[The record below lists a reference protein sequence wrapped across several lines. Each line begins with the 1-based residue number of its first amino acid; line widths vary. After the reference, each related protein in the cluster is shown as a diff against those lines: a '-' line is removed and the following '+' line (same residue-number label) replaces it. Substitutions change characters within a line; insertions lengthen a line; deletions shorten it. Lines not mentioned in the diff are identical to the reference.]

1 MCRRPA
7 APDRK
12 ARAYGSSKEQ
22 GNADMSAGTSGMSL
36 RRAAV
41 LVIIALAA
49 VAVALPPAPPNAP
62 NAMIGFAIVLA
73 SVALWATAA
82 VSTLVAGLLFFSF
95 AFATQIAPPLALL
108 SGFWSNAAGLVFGGF
123 VIGAAAERSGL
134 GRYVA
139 RGLMQHF
146 QSSYPRFILGI
157 LIGAGAL
164 SFLVPSTMGRLAIT
178 LPIITAATQ
187 EAGYE
192 PGSRGYVGAIA
203 TAVAGNFLTSYAVLP
218 GNLTNIIALGALEAV
233 HGPQIQYAEYLLL
246 CGPVLGVAKALLF
259 WICVIVTL
267 PAPRPVSATVAPQP
281 LPLSG
286 AARRLAVLLACTILL
301 WATDFIHGI
310 KPGAVAVGAAI
321 LCLLPPI
328 GLANLRESFDLNKVT
343 ALLSLG
349 AVLGVATVLIHSG
362 AGVVTSGLIGKL
374 VPLDGQSPVAGF
386 TAITALSALIAVPAT
401 VVGSVAIMTPVLG
414 SVAASTG
421 LPVKLGLIA
430 ELTGLQ
436 MVFFPY
442 QTVPIMVGLTMGRVP
457 AASVLRLTIPLALL
471 SFIVILPAQVLWLKL
486 IGYLP

>member
-1 MCRRPA
+1 
-7 APDRK
+7 
-12 ARAYGSSKEQ
+12 
-22 GNADMSAGTSGMSL
+22 MSAGTSGMSL

-41 LVIIALAA
+41 LAVIAVAA
-49 VAVALPPAPPNAP
+49 IAVALQPAPADTPH
-62 NAMIGFAIVLA
+62 AMIGFAIVLA
-73 SVALWATAA
+73 TVALWATAT
-82 VSTLVAGLLFFSF
+82 VSTLVAGLLFFSL
-95 AFATQIAPPLALL
+95 AFATRIAPPLDLL
-108 SGFWSNAAGLVFGGF
+108 AGFWSNAAGLVIGGF

-139 RGLMQHF
+139 RGLMQNF

-157 LIGAGAL
+157 LIGTGAL

-178 LPIITAATQ
+178 LPIITAATK

-203 TAVAGNFLTSYAVLP
+203 AAVAGNFLTSYAILP
-218 GNLTNIIALGALEAV
+218 GNLTNIIALGALEAI
-233 HGPQIQYAEYLLL
+233 HGPQTQYAEYLLL
-246 CGPVLGVAKALLF
+246 CGLVLGLIKALLF
-259 WICVIVTL
+259 WLCVIVLL
-267 PAPRPVSATVAPQP
+267 PAPPPATAPHAPQA

-286 AARRLAVLLACTILL
+286 AARRLGVLLACTILL

-310 KPGAVAVGAAI
+310 KPGAVAVGAAV
-321 LCLLPPI
+321 LCLLPPVRLA
-328 GLANLRESFDLNKVT
+328 GLKESFDFNKLT
-343 ALLSLG
+343 AILSLG

-362 AGVVTSGLIGKL
+362 AGVVTSSLIGKL
-374 VPLDGQSPVAGF
+374 VPLDGQSPAVGF
-386 TAITALSALIAVPAT
+386 TAITVLSALIAIPAT
-401 VVGSVAIMTPVLG
+401 VVGSVAVMTPVLG

-457 AASVLRLTIPLALL
+457 PLSILRLLIPLAVL
-471 SFIVILPAQVLWLKL
+471 SFLIILPAQIVWLKV

>member
-1 MCRRPA
+1 
-7 APDRK
+7 
-12 ARAYGSSKEQ
+12 
-22 GNADMSAGTSGMSL
+22 MSAGTSGVSL
-36 RRAAV
+36 RRVAV
-41 LVIIALAA
+41 LAVIAMTAI
-49 VAVALPPAPPNAP
+49 VVALQPGPPEAPR
-62 NAMIGFAIVLA
+62 AMIGFAIVLA

-82 VSTLVAGLLFFSF
+82 VSTLVAGLLFFGL

-139 RGLMQHF
+139 RGLLQRFM
-146 QSSYPRFILGI
+146 SSHPRFILGI
-157 LIGAGAL
+157 LIGTGAL

-218 GNLTNIIALGALEAV
+218 GNLTNIIALGALEAI
-233 HGPQIQYAEYLLL
+233 HGPQTQYAEYLLL
-246 CGPVLGVAKALLF
+246 CGPILGLAKAVLF
-259 WICVIVTL
+259 WLCVVVLL
-267 PAPRPVSATVAPQP
+267 PAPAPISAAASPRP

-286 AARRLAVLLACTILL
+286 SARRLAVLLACTILL
-301 WATDFIHGI
+301 WATDFMHGL
-310 KPGAVAVGAAI
+310 KPGAVAVVAAI

-328 GLANLRESFDLNKVT
+328 GLATLKESFDLNKVT

-362 AGVVTSGLIGKL
+362 AGIVASALIGKL
-374 VPLDGQSPVAGF
+374 VPLNGQSPAVGF
-386 TAITALSALIAVPAT
+386 AAIATLSSLIAIPAT
-401 VVGSVAIMTPVLG
+401 VVGSVAVMTPVLG
-414 SVAASTG
+414 SVAGSTG
-421 LPVKLGLIA
+421 LSLKIGLVA
-430 ELTGLQ
+430 EMTGLQ

-457 AASVLRLTIPLALL
+457 ATSVLRLTIPLALL
-471 SFIVILPAQVLWLKL
+471 SFVIILPTQILWLKL

>member
-1 MCRRPA
+1 
-7 APDRK
+7 
-12 ARAYGSSKEQ
+12 
-22 GNADMSAGTSGMSL
+22 MSAGTSGVSL
-36 RRAAV
+36 RRVAV
-41 LVIIALAA
+41 LAIIALAA
-49 VAVALPPAPPNAP
+49 IFVALQPAPAATP

-82 VSTLVAGLLFFSF
+82 VSTLVAGLLFFSL
-95 AFATQIAPPLALL
+95 AFATRIAPPLDLL

-146 QSSYPRFILGI
+146 RSSYPRFILGI

-218 GNLTNIIALGALEAV
+218 GNLTNIIALGALEAI
-233 HGPQIQYAEYLLL
+233 HGPQTQYAEYLLL
-246 CGPVLGVAKALLF
+246 CGPILGVAKALLF
-259 WICVIVTL
+259 WACVIVLL
-267 PAPRPVSATVAPQP
+267 PAPPPASAAAAPHP

-286 AARRLAVLLACTILL
+286 AARRLGVLLACTILL
-301 WATDFIHGI
+301 WATDFIHGV

-328 GLANLRESFDLNKVT
+328 SLASVRESFDLNKVT

-362 AGVVTSGLIGKL
+362 AGVVTSNLIGKL
-374 VPLDGQSPVAGF
+374 VPLDGQSPSVGFAAVA
-386 TAITALSALIAVPAT
+386 ILSSLIAVPAT
-401 VVGSVAIMTPVLG
+401 VVGSVAVMTPVLG

-421 LPVKLGLIA
+421 LPVKVGLIA
-430 ELTGLQ
+430 EMTGLQ

-442 QTVPIMVGLTMGRVP
+442 QTVPIMVGLTMGRVS
-457 AASVLRLTIPLALL
+457 ALSVLRLTIPLALL
-471 SFIVILPAQVLWLKL
+471 SLIIILPAQILWLKL

>member
-1 MCRRPA
+1 MCRGPA
-7 APDRK
+7 VTGLQ
-12 ARAYGSSKEQ
+12 ARADGQQQEQ
-22 GNADMSAGTSGMSL
+22 ENAGMSAGASGMSL
-36 RRAAV
+36 RKAAV
-41 LVIIALAA
+41 VAVIALAA
-49 VAVALPPAPPNAP
+49 IAVALLPAPPNAP

-73 SVALWATAA
+73 AVALWATAA
-82 VSTLVAGLLFFSF
+82 VSTLIAGLLFFAL

-139 RGLMQHF
+139 RGLLQRFM
-146 QSSYPRFILGI
+146 SSYPRFIFGI
-157 LIGAGAL
+157 LIGTGAL

-187 EAGYE
+187 EAGYA

-203 TAVAGNFLTSYAVLP
+203 TAVAGNFLTSFAVLP
-218 GNLTNIIALGALEAV
+218 GNLTNVIALGALEAI
-233 HGPQIQYAEYLLL
+233 HGPQTRYAEYLLL
-246 CGPVLGVAKALLF
+246 CGPVLGLAKALLF
-259 WICVIVTL
+259 WLCVIVLL
-267 PAPRPVSATVAPQP
+267 PAPAPAAPPASPRP

-301 WATDFIHGI
+301 WSTDFIHGV
-310 KPGAVAVGAAI
+310 KPGAVAVLAAI

-328 GLANLRESFDLNKVT
+328 SLANLKESFDLNKVT

-362 AGVVTSGLIGKL
+362 AGVVTSGLIGRL
-374 VPLDGQSPVAGF
+374 VPLDGHSASIGF
-386 TAITALSALIAVPAT
+386 AAVSVLSSLISIPAT
-401 VVGSVAIMTPVLG
+401 VVGSVAIMTPVLD

-430 ELTGLQ
+430 EMTGLQ

-457 AASVLRLTIPLALL
+457 AASVLRLMIPLALL
-471 SFIVILPAQVLWLKL
+471 SLVVILPAQILWLKL

>member
-1 MCRRPA
+1 
-7 APDRK
+7 
-12 ARAYGSSKEQ
+12 
-22 GNADMSAGTSGMSL
+22 MSAGTSGMSL
-36 RRAAV
+36 RSAAV
-41 LVIIALAA
+41 LAMIAS
-49 VAVALPPAPPNAP
+49 VAIFVALQPGPPEAPR
-62 NAMIGFAIVLA
+62 AMIGFAIVIA

-82 VSTLVAGLLFFSF
+82 VSTLVAGLLFFAL
-95 AFATQIAPPLALL
+95 AFATQIAPPMALL

-139 RGLMQHF
+139 RGLLQRFM
-146 QSSYPRFILGI
+146 SSYPRFILGI
-157 LIGAGAL
+157 LIGTGAL

-203 TAVAGNFLTSYAVLP
+203 TAVAGNFLTSYAIMP
-218 GNLTNIIALGALEAV
+218 ANLTNIIALGALEAI
-233 HGPQIQYAEYLLL
+233 HGPQTQYAEYLLL
-246 CGPVLGVAKALLF
+246 CGLVLGITKALLF
-259 WICVIVTL
+259 WVCVVVLL
-267 PAPRPVSATVAPQP
+267 PAPPPLAPSAAAP

-286 AARRLAVLLACTILL
+286 AARRLAIVLGCTILL
-301 WATDFIHGI
+301 WVTDFAHGV
-310 KPGAVAVGAAI
+310 KPGAVAVGAAV

-328 GLANLRESFDLNKVT
+328 RLATLKESFDLNKLT
-343 ALLSLG
+343 AILSLG

-362 AGVVTSGLIGKL
+362 AGVVTSGLISKL
-374 VPLDGQSPVAGF
+374 VPLDGQSQAAGF
-386 TAITALSALIAVPAT
+386 VAVALLSSLIAIPAT
-401 VVGSVAIMTPVLG
+401 VVGSVAVMTPVLG

-421 LPVKLGLIA
+421 LPVKMGLIA
-430 ELTGLQ
+430 EMTGLQ

-457 AASVLRLTIPLALL
+457 AASVLRLMVPLAIL
-471 SFIVILPAQVLWLKL
+471 SFIIILPAQILWLKL

>member
-1 MCRRPA
+1 
-7 APDRK
+7 
-12 ARAYGSSKEQ
+12 
-22 GNADMSAGTSGMSL
+22 MSAGTSGMSL
-36 RRAAV
+36 RSAAV
-41 LVIIALAA
+41 LAMIAS
-49 VAVALPPAPPNAP
+49 VAIFVALQPGPPQAPR
-62 NAMIGFAIVLA
+62 AMIGFAIVIA

-82 VSTLVAGLLFFSF
+82 VSTLVAGLLFFAL
-95 AFATQIAPPLALL
+95 AFATQIAPPMALL

-139 RGLMQHF
+139 RGLLQRFM
-146 QSSYPRFILGI
+146 SSYPRFVLGI
-157 LIGAGAL
+157 LIGTGAL

-203 TAVAGNFLTSYAVLP
+203 TAVAGNFLTSYAIMP
-218 GNLTNIIALGALEAV
+218 ANLTNIIALGALEAI
-233 HGPQIQYAEYLLL
+233 HGPQTQYAEYLLL
-246 CGPVLGVAKALLF
+246 CGLVLGITKALLF
-259 WICVIVTL
+259 WACVIVLL
-267 PAPRPVSATVAPQP
+267 PAPPPLSPSAAAP

-286 AARRLAVLLACTILL
+286 AARRLAIVLGCTILL
-301 WATDFIHGI
+301 WVTDFAHGV
-310 KPGAVAVGAAI
+310 KPGAVAVGAAV

-328 GLANLRESFDLNKVT
+328 RLATLKESFDLNKLT
-343 ALLSLG
+343 AILSLG

-362 AGVVTSGLIGKL
+362 AGVVTSGLISKL
-374 VPLDGQSPVAGF
+374 VPLDGQSQSAGF
-386 TAITALSALIAVPAT
+386 AAVAVLSSLIAIPAT
-401 VVGSVAIMTPVLG
+401 VVGSVAVMTPVLG

-421 LPVKLGLIA
+421 LPVKMGLIA
-430 ELTGLQ
+430 EMTGLQ

-457 AASVLRLTIPLALL
+457 AASVLRLMVPLAIL
-471 SFIVILPAQVLWLKL
+471 SFIIILPAQILWLKL

>member
-1 MCRRPA
+1 
-7 APDRK
+7 
-12 ARAYGSSKEQ
+12 
-22 GNADMSAGTSGMSL
+22 MSAGTSGMSL
-36 RRAAV
+36 RRIAV
-41 LVIIALAA
+41 LAVIALAA
-49 VAVALPPAPPNAP
+49 VMVALQPAPPNAP
-62 NAMIGFAIVLA
+62 NAMIGFAIVLTA
-73 SVALWATAA
+73 VALWATAA
-82 VSTLVAGLLFFSF
+82 VSTLVAGLLFFGL
-95 AFATQIAPPLALL
+95 AFATQIAPPVALL

-123 VIGAAAERSGL
+123 VLGAAAERSGL

-139 RGLMQHF
+139 RGLLQRFM
-146 QSSYPRFILGI
+146 SSYPRFIFGI

-203 TAVAGNFLTSYAVLP
+203 TAVAGNFLTSYAILP
-218 GNLTNIIALGALEAV
+218 GNLTNIIALGALEAI
-233 HGPQIQYAEYLLL
+233 HGPQTQYAEYLLL
-246 CGPVLGVAKALLF
+246 CGPILGLGKALLF
-259 WICVIVTL
+259 WICVIL
-267 PAPRPVSATVAPQP
+267 FLSAPPPAVAAVAPQP

-286 AARRLAVLLACTILL
+286 AARRLALLLACTILL

-328 GLANLRESFDLNKVT
+328 GLANLKESFDLNKVT

-362 AGVVTSGLIGKL
+362 AGVVTSSLIGKL
-374 VPLDGQSPVAGF
+374 VPLDGQSPTVGFAAVAM
-386 TAITALSALIAVPAT
+386 LSSLIAIPAT
-401 VVGSVAIMTPVLG
+401 VVGSVAVMTPVLG

-421 LPVKLGLIA
+421 LPVKAGLIA
-430 ELTGLQ
+430 EMTGLQ

-457 AASVLRLTIPLALL
+457 ATSVLRLMIPLALL
-471 SFIVILPAQVLWLKL
+471 SFIVILPAQILWLRL